1 MDLVHTETIRAKG
14 FEGGYQKAVMPSG
27 LTVLLYPT
35 EGLSTAHCLLG
46 CKVGSQDCAFFDGE
60 EEVRIPAGVA
70 HFLEHKLFESEEGD
84 LFLKFAKTG
93 ASANAYTSFDRTC
106 YLFTATQNVAQS
118 VDILLGQIGAP
129 YLTDEN
135 VEKEKGIIAQEIK
148 MYDDDPDWRS
158 TFDLL
163 GCLYHNDPVKEDIA
177 GTVDS
182 IQKIDRATLER
193 VHRLFYD
200 PRNMVLAVAGNID
213 PKQILEV
220 CQKRCSQ
227 PPEAPFSLRRE
238 RVYEPREIVK
248 TYAEESL
255 QIAVPLVTVG
265 FKEAPVE
272 SPFDRVVDTVILELL
287 TGETSDFYREMY
299 EAGIIGPTFGYD
311 VFSGDSYHALL
322 FSCETQKTGEFSYCL
337 YAAIE
342 KARREGLPREDFE
355 RIKKGIYGRYIRT
368 FGRPEAIATAL
379 VGAHFQGC
387 TLYDSIDFIKSLR
400 FAAVQARFAEI
411 LRQERSAVSIIW
423 PKKEER

>member
-182 IQKIDRATLER
+182 IQKIASSTTPATWCWRWPATSTRSRYWKSARSAAASPL
-193 VHRLFYD
+193 RL
-200 PRNMVLAVAGNID
+200 PSPCAASGPMSRG
-213 PKQILEV
+213 
-220 CQKRCSQ
+220 R
-227 PPEAPFSLRRE
+227 SLRPT
-238 RVYEPREIVK
+238 PRR
-248 TYAEESL
+248 TCR
-255 QIAVPLVTVG
+255 
-265 FKEAPVE
+265 
-272 SPFDRVVDTVILELL
+272 SPF
-287 TGETSDFYREMY
+287 
-299 EAGIIGPTFGYD
+299 P
-311 VFSGDSYHALL
+311 
-322 FSCETQKTGEFSYCL
+322 
-337 YAAIE
+337 
-342 KARREGLPREDFE
+342 
-355 RIKKGIYGRYIRT
+355 
-368 FGRPEAIATAL
+368 
-379 VGAHFQGC
+379 
-387 TLYDSIDFIKSLR
+387 
-400 FAAVQARFAEI
+400 
-411 LRQERSAVSIIW
+411 W
-423 PKKEER
+423 